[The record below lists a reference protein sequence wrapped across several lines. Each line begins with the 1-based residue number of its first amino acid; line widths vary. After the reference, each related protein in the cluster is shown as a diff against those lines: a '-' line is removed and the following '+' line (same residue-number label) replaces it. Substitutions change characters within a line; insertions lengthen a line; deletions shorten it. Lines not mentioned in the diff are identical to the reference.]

1 MATVTDTA
9 PVLQRTEGGERI
21 HRVLFVCT
29 GNTCRSPM
37 AAAAYNHKHRKTTRR
52 AYSAG
57 LAAVAGDPISQNA
70 VLALQAAGIPSTPDN
85 DYMGHTAT
93 PVTLDLLRE
102 MDEIVAISPS
112 HAMALLTAA
121 PQYAERIRVL
131 GDIADPY
138 GGDLAAYSATL
149 AEILSALEGENAN

>member
-1 MATVTDTA
+1 MANLTDTA
-9 PVLQRTEGGERI
+9 PVLQKTEEGEKL

-37 AAAAYNHKHRKTTRR
+37 AAAAYNHKNRGSHRR

-57 LAAVAGDPISQNA
+57 LAALAGDPISQNA
-70 VLALQAAGIPSTPDN
+70 ILALEAAGIPSTPDN
-85 DYMGHTAT
+85 DYKAHVAT
-93 PVTLDLLRE
+93 PVTLTMLGE

-121 PQYAERIRVL
+121 PQYAARIRTL

-138 GGDLAAYSATL
+138 GGDLATYSAAL
-149 AEILSALEGENAN
+149 ADILSALEGENAN